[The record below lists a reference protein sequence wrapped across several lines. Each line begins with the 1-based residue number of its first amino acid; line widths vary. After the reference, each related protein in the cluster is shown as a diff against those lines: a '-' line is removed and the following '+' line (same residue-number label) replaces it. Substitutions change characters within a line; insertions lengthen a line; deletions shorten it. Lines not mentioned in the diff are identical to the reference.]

1 MNQGPGDRATTN
13 TGMKREGPSLL
24 LATLA
29 RLQKTKAEPSN
40 KIKSM
45 LYSNFQTGSIL
56 YETETEPKA
65 VMLYL
70 KEAEQEGLKLEAKD
84 VALLVSKKQPYLGE
98 NFDRIIFNPATAEKW
113 ALEVKAPLRKAG
125 MTVEEACRAN
135 NFYLE
140 KKADGNVGLKT
151 NHDYFYQVQGQLSV
165 SGMTS

>member
-24 LATLA
+24 LASLA
-29 RLQKTKAEPSN
+29 RVQKTKAEPSN

-56 YETETEPKA
+56 YETESEHKA

-84 VALLVSKKQPYLGE
+84 VALLVSKEQPYLGE
-98 NFDRIIFNPATAEKW
+98 NLDRIIFNPATGEKW
-113 ALEVKAPLRKAG
+113 ALQVKAPLRKAG

-140 KKADGNVGLKT
+140 KRLMEMLDSRPTMTISIKFKGNFL
-151 NHDYFYQVQGQLSV
+151 FLE
-165 SGMTS
+165 